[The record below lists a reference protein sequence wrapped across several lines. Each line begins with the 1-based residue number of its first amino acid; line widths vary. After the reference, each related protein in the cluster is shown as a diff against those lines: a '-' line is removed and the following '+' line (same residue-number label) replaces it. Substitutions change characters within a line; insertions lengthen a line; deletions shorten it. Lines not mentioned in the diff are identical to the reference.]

1 MAGGEGMT
9 GRGGAGGHGAAVGAM
24 RSGDHL
30 FLAYGSAA
38 ERHAVLSAYLRAGLA
53 AGHALVHLADGEP
66 ARAVRDRLRALF
78 AADAPDLLAAVNDGR
93 LAVPDA
99 AGRPAGEV
107 IAAARGPDRRA
118 GVRVSVE
125 ASPASR
131 GWPGTAGFAAFE
143 GAVGRAVAEAG
154 DAMALCQ
161 FDASWF
167 APGGLGALEACH
179 GGRAGADAV
188 FDDGV
193 LRIDPLFAP
202 PGLRLS
208 GSIDEST
215 LPGLL
220 AALRGLDGRAAHVCL
235 DLAGVEF
242 CDLAGLRALVG
253 VNEWSIV
260 PDRLVVLRSAPGCV
274 EMMMRASGWAGAP
287 GVVHEG
293 VR

>member
-1 MAGGEGMT
+1 MAV
-9 GRGGAGGHGAAVGAM
+9 GHRAAVGEM
-24 RSGDHL
+24 RFGDHF
-30 FLAYGSAA
+30 FLAYDNGA
-38 ERHAVLSAYLRAGLA
+38 ERYAVLAAYLRAGLR

-66 ARAVRDRLRALF
+66 AETARNRLRALF

-93 LAVPDA
+93 LAVPAA
-99 AGRPAGEV
+99 AGRPPGEV
-107 IAAARGPDRRA
+107 IAAAGGPGRRA

-125 ASPASR
+125 ASPSSR

-143 GAVGRAVAEAG
+143 DALGRAVAAAG

-161 FDASWF
+161 FDRHWF
-167 APGGLGALEACH
+167 GPGRLGALEACH
-179 GGRAGADAV
+179 GGRAGAGAV

-220 AALRGLDGRAAHVCL
+220 AALRGLDDRAAHVCL

-260 PDRLVVLRSAPGCV
+260 PDRLVVLRSAPRCV
-274 EMMMRASGWAGAP
+274 EMMMRVTGWEGAP
-287 GVVHEG
+287 GIVHEG

>member
-1 MAGGEGMT
+1 MAGGNRT
-9 GRGGAGGHGAAVGAM
+9 AVGGM
-24 RSGDHL
+24 RFGDHL
-30 FLAYGSAA
+30 YLAYDNGA
-38 ERHAVLSAYLRAGLA
+38 ERHAVLAAYLRGGLR
-53 AGHALVHLADGEP
+53 AGHALLYLADGEP
-66 ARAVRDRLRALF
+66 AEAVRDRLRAVF
-78 AADAPDLLAAVNDGR
+78 AADDPDLLAALNDGR
-93 LAVPDA
+93 LAVPA
-99 AGRPAGEV
+99 TAGRPAGEM
-107 IAAARGPDRRA
+107 IAAAGGRGA
-118 GVRVSVE
+118 GVRVTVE

-131 GWPGTAGFAAFE
+131 GWPGTDGFAAFE
-143 GAVGRAVAEAG
+143 DAVGRAVARTG

-161 FDASWF
+161 FDRRWF
-167 APGGLGALEACH
+167 GSGLPDALDACH

-188 FDDGV
+188 FDDGA

-220 AALRGLDGRAAHVCL
+220 AALRGLDDRAAHVCL

-260 PDRLVVLRSAPGCV
+260 PDRLVVLRSAPRCV
-274 EMMMRASGWAGAP
+274 EMMMRVTGW
-287 GVVHEG
+287 EG
-293 VR
+293 VPGIVREGAR